1 VSPADGWS
9 ARVLVVRPGPES
21 AGRLEAALAPEL
33 SREVPRTR
41 VRLLR
46 PEPNAVEL
54 EIRARD
60 TGAVRAGL
68 NTLLGWI
75 ALCERVE
82 DGLRSRP

>member
-1 VSPADGWS
+1 VNPADGWL
-9 ARVLVVRPGPES
+9 ARVLVVRPSPGS
-21 AGRLEAALAPEL
+21 AHRLEAALGPEL

-41 VRLLR
+41 VRLSR
-46 PEPNAVEL
+46 PMAHSVEL

-68 NTLLGWI
+68 NTLLGWV

-82 DGLRSRP
+82 DGLPPPS